1 MSSVRRSAG
10 LRFQHNCHTHSGIA
24 STLTPHRQLIDA
36 LESDLEAVES
46 KSRRRCPNGDLSL
59 RFGITAVAGRRE
71 RRLLGG
77 MYPARLEGVSHL
89 SKCSD
94 PKALTLTDPR
104 RVTSVIEHR
113 YRE

>member
-10 LRFQHNCHTHSGIA
+10 LRFQHNCHTRSGIA

-59 RFGITAVAGRRE
+59 RFGITAVAGGRVSVGCSAACTRLPLRGYPIFPNAVARR
-71 RRLLGG
+71 
-77 MYPARLEGVSHL
+77 PS
-89 SKCSD
+89 S
-94 PKALTLTDPR
+94 
-104 RVTSVIEHR
+104 
-113 YRE
+113 